1 MTTQPSYAGEFFDL
15 SITSINNDYG
25 ALHNIGVML
34 YGINFPLE
42 KFIKELRMII
52 SESADDKTTK
62 REARLA
68 FLEHCNSLPALQN
81 LFSLFC
87 NYLNGQDGTGR
98 QYPNFIVIT
107 AAGGNIII
115 VFAQL
120 IMNMIY
126 AFTSDNQNPE
136 PYLTQTNKILLEILL
151 KILLKKTNPGV
162 ANIQLLEQLLKQLLK
177 QLLSS
182 IQQHFSSDPAMLGV
196 LQEIADSPASDCDFK
211 LSPNIFLT
219 RDQESEILVD
229 IVTSKLTGM
238 DIDSQNGSQIGG
250 TVDEDIQELLT
261 MFSKLSVNPE
271 KRKEFKFIE
280 DLLSQA
286 IKNKNNA
293 GFLLFRAKTLIDCR
307 KYYKPPY
314 TPKQLKQ
321 YKQSCSKK
329 YKDLYPQI
337 IQQQH
342 LDEALAEISEQQP
355 NIAPRTHPCF
365 IYLNHLMEKKEAIK
379 NSTQRT
385 IAQIIQLFIDG
396 YFKKAN
402 SSGSMFPLIPPS
414 ENNTEAIIAYTR
426 NITSNI
432 NKYIQKWFTVEL
444 TPSSAPARSSLNLS
458 DYDYKSLVECFLSL
472 DTMIKYDDL
481 IPRLCADILNY
492 FLNDPSFHTETIL
505 DELIVTYNTSMR
517 TQCVMLPSDIILV
530 PTVYQEKLSI
540 IKKIL
545 NDSLNSELGY
555 PDGLRITI
563 NAIITPKIKNI
574 TAITSMLN
582 SEEKKAQLIEYQI
595 EYQDITKSRPTQY
608 RTTSGV
614 IKTISK
620 PRRNLMSTNLL
631 KEGGTKYYKKNIT
644 LKNKKINHKS
654 RKHKSRKHKSK
665 KHKSKKHKK
674 SRKHKSIKH
683 KYRKHKL

>member
-1 MTTQPSYAGEFFDL
+1 MANQPSYAGEFFDL

-25 ALHNIGVML
+25 ALHNIGVMV
-34 YGINFPLE
+34 YGINFPLG
-42 KFIKELRMII
+42 KFIKELEMII

-62 REARLA
+62 RENRLA
-68 FLEHCNSLPALQN
+68 FLRHCNSLPALQN
-81 LFSLFC
+81 LFRLFC

-98 QYPNFIVIT
+98 QYSNFIVIT

-136 PYLTQTNKILLEILL
+136 PHLTQTNKILL
-151 KILLKKTNPGV
+151 KQTNPRV
-162 ANIQLLEQLLKQLLK
+162 AKI

-196 LQEIADSPASDCDFK
+196 LQEIAISPASDCDFK
-211 LSPNIFLT
+211 LSPNIFQT
-219 RDQESEILVD
+219 RDQESENLVAN
-229 IVTSKLTGM
+229 VTSTFTGM
-238 DIDSQNGSQIGG
+238 EVDSQSSLAGMEVDSQSGSPSGSQIGG
-250 TVDEDIQELLT
+250 TVDEDIQQLLT

-271 KRKEFKFIE
+271 KREEFKFIE
-280 DLLSQA
+280 DLLSRA

-293 GFLLFRAKTLIDCR
+293 GFLLFRAKTVIDCR

-314 TPKQLKQ
+314 TPKQLKKC
-321 YKQSCSKK
+321 KQSCPEK
-329 YKDLYPQI
+329 YKELYPQI

-342 LDEALAEISEQQP
+342 LDEASDEIEEEELDP
-355 NIAPRTHPCF
+355 NCL
-365 IYLNHLMEKKEAIK
+365 IYLNHLMEKKQAIK
-379 NSTQRT
+379 NSTQHT

-396 YFKKAN
+396 YFKQAN
-402 SSGSMFPLIPPS
+402 ISGSMFPVIPPS
-414 ENNTEAIIAYTR
+414 ANNTEAIIAYTR
-426 NITSNI
+426 NITFNI
-432 NKYIQKWFTVEL
+432 NAYIRKWFTVTL
-444 TPSSAPARSSLNLS
+444 TSSSAPARRSLNLS
-458 DYDYKSLVECFLSL
+458 NYNYKLLVECFLSL
-472 DTMIKYDDL
+472 DNMIKNDDL

-505 DELIVTYNTSMR
+505 DELIVTFNTSRR
-517 TQCVMLPSDIILV
+517 TQCVMLPSDILLV
-530 PTVYQEKLSI
+530 PTEYQKNLSI
-540 IKKIL
+540 IKEIL

-563 NAIITPKIKNI
+563 NAIITQKIKNI

-582 SEEKKAQLIEYQI
+582 SEEKAAHLI
-595 EYQDITKSRPTQY
+595 EYQDIIKSRADEDEQQRLRY
-608 RTTSGV
+608 EQQ
-614 IKTISK
+614 
-620 PRRNLMSTNLL
+620 RRNDPDTTRRRD
-631 KEGGTKYYKKNIT
+631 GGYNRGKKNIT
-644 LKNKKINHKS
+644 LKNKKMVKNIKVVKKTQEKLKTKPKKTRRQKNL
-654 RKHKSRKHKSK
+654 RKVTL
-665 KHKSKKHKK
+665 KHKK